1 MRANDLSLKKE
12 LRQRLRKVLAELQPQ
27 ELETKS
33 LRACHRLFEQPEYI
47 KAEVIMVF
55 LSLPAEV
62 DTSALVL
69 RAWQDRKRVL
79 APKVSWSQR
88 RMMPVEI
95 RSLTEDLAVSQMGV
109 REPVSGLPF
118 PVSMIDLVIIPGLG
132 FDEYGNRL
140 GRGRGFYDR
149 FLAHPEFSGVA
160 CALAF
165 EELMTASVPVGPLDR
180 PVDML
185 VTDDKVRRFKR

>member
-1 MRANDLSLKKE
+1 MSLKKE